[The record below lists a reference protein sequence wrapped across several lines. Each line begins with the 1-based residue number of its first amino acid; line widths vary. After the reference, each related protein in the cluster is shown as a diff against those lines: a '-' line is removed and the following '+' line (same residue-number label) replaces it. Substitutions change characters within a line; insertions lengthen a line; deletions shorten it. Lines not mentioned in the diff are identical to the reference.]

1 LKNFP
6 VAARLKPTPP
16 GRTLPFEPA
25 AARAKTADSASS
37 RNIFTFFLLQHI
49 PMRSPGKI
57 GVKITWKN

>member
-37 RNIFTFFLLQHI
+37 RNIFTFFLLQ
-49 PMRSPGKI
+49 RSPGKI